1 MEVYDMISRQLCAG
15 WIKQQQKQ
23 SAVYAKPGK
32 QQIPVHCPVE
42 FLAKTNITDKRAAK
56 WGFVEQN
63 YEKGENICS

>member
-1 MEVYDMISRQLCAG
+1 MRGMDKTAAETKCS
-15 WIKQQQKQ
+15 
-23 SAVYAKPGK
+23 
-32 QQIPVHCPVE
+32 IPVHCPVE